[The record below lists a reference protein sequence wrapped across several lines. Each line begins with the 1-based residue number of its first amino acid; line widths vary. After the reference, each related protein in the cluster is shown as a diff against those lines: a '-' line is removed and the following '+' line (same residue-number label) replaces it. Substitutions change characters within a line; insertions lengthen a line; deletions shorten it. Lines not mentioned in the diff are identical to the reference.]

1 MRVIQ
6 EQQISNQFS
15 NGSKAS
21 SQSGVSADQ
30 ILDGDDGT
38 VVRVGKIEFIPNQ
51 VLGKGCEGTF
61 VFNGR
66 FEGRPVAVKR
76 LLPGC
81 FTFADREVEL
91 LRESDEHPN
100 VIRYS

>member
-6 EQQISNQFS
+6 EQQISSNQFS

-21 SQSGVSADQ
+21 SHSGVSAEQ
-30 ILDGDDGT
+30 ILDSDDGT
-38 VVRVGKIEFIPNQ
+38 VVRVGKIELIPNQ
-51 VLGKGCEGTF
+51 VLGRGCEGTF

-76 LLPGC
+76 LLPEC
-81 FTFADREVEL
+81 FTLADREVDL

-100 VIRYS
+100 VIR